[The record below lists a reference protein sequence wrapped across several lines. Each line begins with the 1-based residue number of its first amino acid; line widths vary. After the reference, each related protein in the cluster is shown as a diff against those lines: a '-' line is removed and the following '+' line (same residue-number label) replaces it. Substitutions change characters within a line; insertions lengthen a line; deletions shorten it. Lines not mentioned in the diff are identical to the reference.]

1 VTKFCQARHIG
12 HRMLPGIA
20 VALCALIFISSANAQ
35 KRVPVD
41 LELILMAD
49 GSGSVDDDE
58 FIIQRQGYAKAL
70 RHPDIWHGISSGIL
84 RRIALSYVE
93 WSGPELQIPIIKW
106 TLIEKKSDLDAFA
119 KKLETLP
126 RELYSGGTAIG
137 NAILYGA
144 NSIKSNRFDGTREVV
159 DLSGDGWDRNGM
171 PAAEGRDQ
179 AVKMGITVN
188 GLPVLD
194 EDRIGLDKF
203 FVSDVIGGRGAF
215 SIPANGFKD
224 VFFAIRRK
232 LILEIS
238 GKPVPL
244 NGAAQLPL

>member
-1 VTKFCQARHIG
+1 MGQL
-12 HRMLPGIA
+12 MGISGFVLKGCFA
-20 VALCALIFISSANAQ
+20 AIALTFLLSVPSIAQ
-35 KRVPVD
+35 KKIPVD

-49 GSGSVDDDE
+49 GSGSVDDAE
-58 FIIQRQGYAKAL
+58 FLIQRQGYAKAL

-93 WSGPELQIPIIKW
+93 WSGPNLQIPIIGW
-106 TLIEKKSDLDAFA
+106 TVIEKKSDIDAFA

-144 NSIKSNRFDGTREVV
+144 NSIKSNRFEGTREVV
-159 DLSGDGWDRNGM
+159 DLSGDGWDRNGL
-171 PAAEGRDQ
+171 PAAQGRDQ

-188 GLPVLD
+188 GLPILD
-194 EDRIGLDKF
+194 EFRVGLDKF

-215 SIPANGFKD
+215 SVPANGFKD

-238 GKPVPL
+238 GAPISTKDLATV
-244 NGAAQLPL
+244 QMK